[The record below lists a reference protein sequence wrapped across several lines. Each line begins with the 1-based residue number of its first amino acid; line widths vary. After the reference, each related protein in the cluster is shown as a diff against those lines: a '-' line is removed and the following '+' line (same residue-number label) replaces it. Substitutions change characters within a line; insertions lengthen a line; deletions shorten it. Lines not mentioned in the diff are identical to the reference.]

1 MGALRDSFQRLLR
14 AEGQSRS
21 AKTVE
26 VFGWLILVEGGL
38 ILLAPHIVE
47 WVLDLPALGEQGEHY
62 FRLLG
67 LLVGGVGM
75 LYVVSGRMNA
85 EGFVFASLLDR
96 PLVPFAMA
104 LLWHLGIV
112 PGTLALAFAIQDF
125 GSFLWTLTTW
135 LSEHR
140 PSAAAVLER
149 ANTFSDDL
157 DSPSIRALQ
166 AIYSA
171 AMFEEIKMF
180 QVVDK
185 LVALFRSGTLPL
197 GRGEAA
203 DRLRQY
209 AVTAPRRLP
218 ESERRAVYQ
227 RSLGIGSENGVDSNR
242 EFSNLWLRF
251 LSAVKSTAGQDPG
264 TSQDPLRKA
273 AQDLAANLSLH
284 GYGMAYVAATELQSH
299 MRDMLDILSDREI
312 QSAEGARDVWQVID
326 LVAARDLGGAANTA
340 RLRALQSSGAT
351 ILRWLA
357 ARAGGLARASTAP
370 VLNPRER
377 HPTRSSGVSPPP
389 SDYDLVKAVERWFAA
404 SA

>member
-1 MGALRDSFQRLLR
+1 MGALRDSFRRLLR
-14 AEGQSRS
+14 AEGQTRS

-38 ILLAPHIVE
+38 ILLAPHFVE
-47 WVLDLPALGEQGEHY
+47 WVLDLPALGEQGERY

-67 LLVGGVGM
+67 LFVGGVGM

-85 EGFVFASLLDR
+85 EGFVFASLIDR
-96 PLVPFAMA
+96 PLVPVVMA
-104 LLWHLGIV
+104 ILWHLSIV

-125 GSFLWTLTTW
+125 GSFLWTLTAW

-157 DSPSIRALQ
+157 DSPSIRAVQ

-171 AMFEEIKMF
+171 AIFEEIKMF
-180 QVVDK
+180 QVVDR
-185 LVALFRSGTLPL
+185 LAVLFRTGLLPL
-197 GRGEAA
+197 GRGESA

-227 RSLGIGSENGVDSNR
+227 RTLGIGSENGVDSNR
-242 EFSNLWLRF
+242 EFNNLWLRF
-251 LSAVKSTAGQDPG
+251 LSAVKLTAAQDPG
-264 TSQDPLRKA
+264 TSQEPLRKA
-273 AQDLAANLSLH
+273 GLELAANLSLH

-299 MRDMLDILSDREI
+299 MREMLDLLSDREI
-312 QSAEGARDVWQVID
+312 QSAAGARDIWQVIE
-326 LVAARDLGGAANTA
+326 LVAARDLGGAANTP

-357 ARAGGLARASTAP
+357 ARAGGLARASTTP

-377 HPTRSSGVSPPP
+377 HPTRSPGASPAP
-389 SDYDLVKAVERWFAA
+389 SDHDLVRAVERWLAA